1 MNSTANTDAGKK
13 TIWQVIK
20 FTLFSASAG
29 LIQFGSFVL
38 FNEVLHFAYWLA
50 YGLSLLLSVLWN
62 FTFNRR
68 YTFRSDKNVP
78 QAMAL
83 VFLFYVVFTPV
94 STIVGDR
101 LAAKGVNEYVV
112 LIGTMLFNFVLEF
125 LYQRFVVYRNAID
138 TNELAKEASL
148 KSKQSLK

>member
-1 MNSTANTDAGKK
+1 MDSSANTGKK
-13 TIWQVIK
+13 TVWQVVK

-29 LIQFGSFVL
+29 LIQVGSFVL

-50 YGLSLLLSVLWN
+50 YGLSLVLSVLWN

-78 QAMAL
+78 QAMGL

-94 STIVGDR
+94 STIGGNM
-101 LAAKGVNEYVV
+101 LTAGGVNEYIV
-112 LIGTMLFNFVLEF
+112 LIGTMLLNFVLEF
-125 LYQRFVVYRNAID
+125 LYQRFVVYKNAID
-138 TNELAKEASL
+138 TNKIAKET
-148 KSKQSLK
+148 KE